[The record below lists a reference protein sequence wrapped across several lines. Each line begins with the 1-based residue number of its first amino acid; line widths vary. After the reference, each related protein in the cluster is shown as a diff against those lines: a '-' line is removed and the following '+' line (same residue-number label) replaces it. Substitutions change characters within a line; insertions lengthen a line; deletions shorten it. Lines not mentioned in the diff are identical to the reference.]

1 MAAVIKGIL
10 ELLFGLLLSL
20 VLPDQHHCIHNFGWA
35 ISPSAGSA
43 EPLQGQHTCL
53 HFGERTSKE
62 RVRAFSPGKPW
73 ILGGPCHG
81 CPMPWMP
88 WHGQGVGILGTFQT
102 LKNWRTHT
110 QSPGRAE
117 PAEDA
122 WAHGLR
128 LTYTLAKPGVQ
139 THGLARRKLVSH
151 RLGQKVSNGAK
162 TGPLL
167 CRLVGLENAKNPM
180 VSGDYHQF
188 TIASSNHPSLIPAS
202 LASDHPAS
210 LQACKPVLLHL
221 ATSLAHSASPSASKA
236 APSSKLVATA
246 PCSSIHARK
255 TIKQFPQQQ

>member
-88 WHGQGVGILGTFQT
+88 WHGQGCWDFGHLPNPEK
-102 LKNWRTHT
+102 LAHTHT
-110 QSPGRAE
+110 KPRVMDMKAATE
-117 PAEDA
+117 AMA
-122 WAHGLR
+122 IWRHH
-128 LTYTLAKPGVQ
+128 LADMGWQDPKGEVPFQ
-139 THGLARRKLVSH
+139 YEKNLVSLFLACSANTSH
-151 RLGQKVSNGAK
+151 GYQKK
-162 TGPLL
+162 
-167 CRLVGLENAKNPM
+167 
-180 VSGDYHQF
+180 
-188 TIASSNHPSLIPAS
+188 
-202 LASDHPAS
+202 
-210 LQACKPVLLHL
+210 
-221 ATSLAHSASPSASKA
+221 
-236 APSSKLVATA
+236 
-246 PCSSIHARK
+246 
-255 TIKQFPQQQ
+255 